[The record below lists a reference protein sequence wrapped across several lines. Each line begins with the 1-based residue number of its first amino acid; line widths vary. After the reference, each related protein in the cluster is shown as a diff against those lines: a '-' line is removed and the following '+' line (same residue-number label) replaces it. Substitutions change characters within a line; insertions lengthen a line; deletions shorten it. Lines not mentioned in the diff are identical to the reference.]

1 MKKADLLKMDRL
13 TATPDMMR
21 HAKNDSPAIVTL
33 GYREMR
39 EQYKYDLYLRC
50 RVQNGILKVSL
61 FWTGN
66 MHKGG
71 NLPIYEVYFSREE
84 KKFITYDCTYNKWL
98 DSKLDRLDW
107 PQYRS
112 AYYMKAYISR
122 RTRITMRNYL
132 GIENGRLSD
141 LLNYQLKIRQE
152 QLEQRHKR
160 ETDRWDNDLAQTPPL
175 PKDWSRWV
183 DKVAIP
189 ENYIFYHYKKGG
201 AKTGYCS
208 YCEKEV
214 PIHKPLY
221 NKEGRCPCCRHK
233 ITFKSIGRA
242 GFFHTQKVYFYLI
255 QRCKDGVMV
264 REFEGL
270 RTYRKGEYMTPECYV
285 HEIRRMICDRNA
297 IPQRAYYWGLYKQKT
312 YRWINGYI
320 NKSGWYTDYSGMVY
334 GKTLPALS
342 KRELKK
348 TGLLEYVRGNKC
360 VDPEEYLIAYEK
372 RPYIEKFVK
381 AGLSRLAKEY
391 VKGRHKYGCDDVP
404 LSIQESS
411 LTKLLGIDGQ
421 ELKRLRKNNGGSGFL
436 NWLQYEK
443 ASGKG
448 IPDRT
453 ISWLCGEE
461 ITPSDL
467 KFIREKMSISQIH
480 NYIARQMSK
489 EHMSSHNVINTWADY
504 LSMAKG
510 LHMNTDD
517 ERIYRVRDLKRRHNE
532 LVQSCQKYGTSM
544 TIRIGKILNEY
555 PHIDEICQSL
565 KEKYEYSDEEYMI
578 VAPTGVEDII
588 LEGNALTHCIA
599 NSDRYWD
606 RIENRESYILFL
618 RKSTDPTKAF
628 YTLEIEPDG
637 TIRQKRSTL
646 NEQYE
651 DIEQATGFLL
661 KWQQVVAKR
670 LTAEDRSLAG
680 QSRALR
686 TEEFEQLRKD
696 QVTVRTGTLS
706 GKLLVDVLM
715 SDLMENAA

>member
-1 MKKADLLKMDRL
+1 
-13 TATPDMMR
+13 
-21 HAKNDSPAIVTL
+21 
-33 GYREMR
+33 
-39 EQYKYDLYLRC
+39 
-50 RVQNGILKVSL
+50 
-61 FWTGN
+61 
-66 MHKGG
+66 
-71 NLPIYEVYFSREE
+71 
-84 KKFITYDCTYNKWL
+84 
-98 DSKLDRLDW
+98 
-107 PQYRS
+107 
-112 AYYMKAYISR
+112 
-122 RTRITMRNYL
+122 
-132 GIENGRLSD
+132 
-141 LLNYQLKIRQE
+141 
-152 QLEQRHKR
+152 
-160 ETDRWDNDLAQTPPL
+160 
-175 PKDWSRWV
+175 
-183 DKVAIP
+183 
-189 ENYIFYHYKKGG
+189 
-201 AKTGYCS
+201 
-208 YCEKEV
+208 
-214 PIHKPLY
+214 
-221 NKEGRCPCCRHK
+221 
-233 ITFKSIGRA
+233 
-242 GFFHTQKVYFYLI
+242 
-255 QRCKDGVMV
+255 
-264 REFEGL
+264 
-270 RTYRKGEYMTPECYV
+270 MTPECYV
-285 HEIRRMICDRNA
+285 HEIRRMICDKNV

-381 AGLSRLAKEY
+381 AGLSRLAKEH

-421 ELKRLRKNNGGSGFL
+421 KLKRLRKNNGGSGFL

-443 ASGKG
+443 ASGKE

-453 ISWLCGEE
+453 ISWLCREE

-467 KFIREKMSISQIH
+467 KFSREKMSISQIH
-480 NYIARQMSK
+480 NYLARQRST
-489 EHMSSHNVINTWADY
+489 EHMSGPNVINTWADY

-517 ERIYRVRDLKRRHNE
+517 EIIYRVRDLKRRHNE

-544 TIRIGKILNEY
+544 TIRVGKILNEY

-588 LEGNALTHCIA
+588 LEVNALTHCIA

-628 YTLEIEPDG
+628 YTLDIEPDG

-670 LTAEDRSLAG
+670 LTTEDRSLAR

-686 TEEFEQLRKD
+686 TAEFEQLRKD

-706 GKLLVDVLM
+706 GKRLVDVLM
-715 SDLMENAA
+715 SVLMENAA